1 MKYFWIKDRI
11 NNKKLRI
18 DYLPTHIMLADY
30 YTKTLQGSR
39 FRVLR
44 DNIMDWRPML
54 ELIVT
59 KIDEGKSEN

>member
-39 FRVLR
+39 FRVYE
-44 DNIMDWRPML
+44 I
-54 ELIVT
+54 I
-59 KIDEGKSEN
+59 